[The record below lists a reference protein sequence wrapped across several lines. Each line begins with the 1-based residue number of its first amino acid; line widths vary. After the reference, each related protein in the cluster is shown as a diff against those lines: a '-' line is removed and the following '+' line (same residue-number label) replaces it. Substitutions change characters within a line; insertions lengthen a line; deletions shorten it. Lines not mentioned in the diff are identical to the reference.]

1 MKTNRDIILKTLQQN
16 RVAIQN
22 FGVRQLGLFGS
33 AARQPIAETN
43 DLDFLVEFE
52 KKSFD
57 SYMGLK
63 LFLEDLFG
71 CRVDAVMPETLKPA
85 IRQNI
90 LNEIIHVSG
99 F

>member
-1 MKTNRDIILKTLQQN
+1 MQTNRDIILKTLQENQATI
-16 RVAIQN
+16 RN
-22 FGVRQLGLFGS
+22 FGVRRLGLFGS

-63 LFLEDLFG
+63 LFLEELFR
-71 CRVDAVMPETLKPA
+71 CRVDTVMTETLKPA
-85 IRQNI
+85 LRERI
-90 LNEIIHVSG
+90 LSETIHVPG